1 MISNSLT
8 HSHTHACTHTHNG
21 ILASTTDFEH
31 DYENLLWG
39 RRLDHEFS
47 FGECDWST
55 YGKTLV
61 PDIRYELSSVR
72 MHFRTSIHLSN
83 FSYNAQAK
91 RRWPQEQQLISLCI
105 GRNWQNERLTEE
117 EGGFYIPH
125 LQMIIHFISW
135 SIPSNSSK
143 CSIVAIVQCMRNYST
158 GNETRKLL
166 GNEVRN
172 LLGNKTRKLSF
183 LILHLQTST
192 VICIQNAT
200 VNVRLLTY
208 L

>member
-1 MISNSLT
+1 MHAHTQCDPSQYYRLWAWLRESPLGKETGSRVLLRGMWLKHLWKNPCAWYKIWAILLYACILGPQFIFLIFLTMLRPNADDHKNSSWYHCALV
-8 HSHTHACTHTHNG
+8 G
-21 ILASTTDFEH
+21 TDRMKGWLRKKEDFIYH
-31 DYENLLWG
+31 IYK
-39 RRLDHEFS
+39 
-47 FGECDWST
+47 WS
-55 YGKTLV
+55 Y
-61 PDIRYELSSVR
+61 
-72 MHFRTSIHLSN
+72 
-83 FSYNAQAK
+83 
-91 RRWPQEQQLISLCI
+91 
-105 GRNWQNERLTEE
+105 
-117 EGGFYIPH
+117 
-125 LQMIIHFISW
+125 IHFISW

-166 GNEVRN
+166 GNEARN